1 MRIDLSTFPAAEGT
15 IDCGGETHRIRWEA
29 GELLAADH
37 DDLESEL
44 ALRALGAT
52 SVPCL
57 EVMTA
62 WRRHRHDHC
71 LLTVLT
77 RGSGDAVSP
86 PTLQRPGRPRAM
98 PMRPGLRGGSNVA
111 VVAGAAVGWTAIGGR
126 GAPTPPASA
135 GPPTSEGEIE
145 LLAGLGGALP
155 WRMAATVT
163 SALLDEQAN
172 PGESRARCRPALEA
186 SLFGRVR
193 NTLGN
198 WRGNP
203 QLDVEL
209 HIIEP
214 GEPPGVEGYDEGLRV
229 RLPLTWVAD
238 VWGRGVG
245 IVAERFTLAVR
256 QAGPDRCV
264 LETIG
269 DDLRSGGQV
278 TVALN

>member
-1 MRIDLSTFPAAEGT
+1 LM
-15 IDCGGETHRIRWEA
+15 
-29 GELLAADH
+29 AADH
-37 DDLESEL
+37 DDLDSEL
-44 ALRALGAT
+44 ALSALGGT
-52 SVPCL
+52 SMACL

-62 WRRHRHDHC
+62 WRGHREDHR
-71 LLTVLT
+71 LLSALT
-77 RGSGDAVSP
+77 RGPGDTVSP
-86 PTLQRPGRPRAM
+86 PTLPPPGRPRAM
-98 PMRPGLRGGSNVA
+98 PMRPGLRGGPNAA
-111 VVAGAAVGWTAIGGR
+111 VVAGGAVGWTAIGGR
-126 GAPTPPASA
+126 GAPTPPVSA
-135 GPPTSEGEIE
+135 GPPSGAGQIE

-163 SALLDEQAN
+163 SALLDQQATSGA
-172 PGESRARCRPALEA
+172 PPPKCRPALEA

-198 WRGNP
+198 WRANP

-214 GEPPGVEGYDEGLRV
+214 GEPTGVESSHEGLRV

-238 VWGRGVG
+238 VWGRGLG
-245 IVAERFTLAVR
+245 IVAERFTLDVR

-269 DDLRSGGQV
+269 DDLRSRGQV
-278 TVALN
+278 TISQN